1 MGIFRNDAVLGMKL
15 LSNLWFQTDGK
26 DFLKF
31 VIPPVLNKIKPIK
44 NALEVSFIF
53 IFSLF
58 FNEKFGRLILIEVKK
73 WKKIWSNYLPFAIS
87 FWNNYIPPKNFFHS
101 ILTCPLKNL
110 QEINLFC
117 CFREMKE
124 LFRRLETRISLTHP
138 LGGPILIGG
147 LLVLRLMSPA
157 LIFPAKY
164 DLYDGKLLTRD

>member
-1 MGIFRNDAVLGMKL
+1 MFELKTFDPVGIFRNDAVLGMKL

-73 WKKIWSNYLPFAIS
+73 
-87 FWNNYIPPKNFFHS
+87 
-101 ILTCPLKNL
+101 
-110 QEINLFC
+110 
-117 CFREMKE
+117 
-124 LFRRLETRISLTHP
+124 
-138 LGGPILIGG
+138 
-147 LLVLRLMSPA
+147 
-157 LIFPAKY
+157 
-164 DLYDGKLLTRD
+164 